1 MAHGSSPELSVS
13 VIGADRSRVGPG
25 AARCASKLKRCEGV
39 LSMRPDVSKPWDG
52 DAALQ
57 LAIEIEEIGRDF
69 YDALASLLDDP
80 RAAKLCRDLA
90 KKEAIHCRTFRAM
103 RSQLASRGETVIL
116 SDESLASARQAAR
129 HRVIP
134 SKSEI
139 LRVVSAG
146 RIAEVLGVAIEM
158 EKDAISYYCALAGQ
172 VSVGDSDV
180 LQAIIREEEQ
190 HLQQLLALAVT
201 ED

>member
-1 MAHGSSPELSVS
+1 MRLEVS
-13 VIGADRSRVGPG
+13 Q
-25 AARCASKLKRCEGV
+25 
-39 LSMRPDVSKPWDG
+39 PWDG

-57 LAIEIEEIGRDF
+57 VAIEIEEIGRDF
-69 YDALASLLDDP
+69 YDALAGLLDDP
-80 RAAKLCRDLA
+80 RAAKLCRDLE
-90 KKEAIHCRTFRAM
+90 KKEAIHYRTFRAL

-116 SDESLASARQAAR
+116 SDESRASARQAAR

-134 SKSEI
+134 SKAEI

-146 RIAEVLGVAIEM
+146 RVAEVLGVAIEM
-158 EKDAISYYCALAGQ
+158 EKDSISYYRTLAGQ
-172 VSVGDSDV
+172 MSVGDSDV

-190 HLQQLLALAVT
+190 HLRQLLAIAVS